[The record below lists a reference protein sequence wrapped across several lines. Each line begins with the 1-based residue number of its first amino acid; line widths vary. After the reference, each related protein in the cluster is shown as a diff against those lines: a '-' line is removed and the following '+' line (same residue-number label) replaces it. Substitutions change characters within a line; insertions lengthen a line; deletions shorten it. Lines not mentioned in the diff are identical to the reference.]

1 MLMKIFGRIVLAAV
15 VLGGAAFV
23 VANRSHW
30 ESKPQ
35 SATKP
40 AQPAV
45 PVIVGEA
52 EKQDFPVTYDGIGT
66 VQAFNTVTIRA
77 RVDGTLEK
85 VLFQEGQDVKAGDVL
100 AIIDPRPFKA
110 ALDQAEAMKAKDDA
124 QLVNAKLDLKRFVD
138 LRDFASKQSV
148 DTQNA
153 LVAQLTA
160 SVKAD
165 EAAIENAT
173 VQLSYTTITSP
184 IDGRT
189 GVRLIDAG
197 NMIHASEGAA
207 LLVVTQMEPI
217 FVTFTLPEDA
227 LDAVATAQRRGPVTV
242 EALKRDANVR
252 LSSGTLSV
260 VDNQIDTA
268 TGTIRLK
275 AAFANKD
282 RRLWPGAFVNVKVVT
297 EVRHNATVVPSQAVQ
312 RGPNGFYVYVVKPD
326 MKVDMRAIV
335 TGGTEAGVMLVEKG
349 LAPGERIVVDGQY
362 KLQPGVKV
370 QPIPTNAAK
379 PAVAG

>member
-1 MLMKIFGRIVLAAV
+1 
-15 VLGGAAFV
+15 
-23 VANRSHW
+23 
-30 ESKPQ
+30 
-35 SATKP
+35 
-40 AQPAV
+40 V

-52 EKQDFPVTYDGIGT
+52 EKQDFPIAYDGIGT

-100 AIIDPRPFKA
+100 AVIDPRPFKA
-110 ALDQAEAMKAKDDA
+110 ALDQATAMKAKDEA
-124 QLVNAKLDLKRFVD
+124 QLSNAKLDLKRFVD

-148 DTQNA
+148 DTQNT

-160 SVKAD
+160 STKAD
-165 EAAIENAT
+165 DAAIENAT

-217 FVTFTLPEDA
+217 FVTFTLPQDA
-227 LDAVATAQRRGPVTV
+227 LDAVAAAQGKGPVKV
-242 EALKRDANVR
+242 EALKRDANVL
-252 LSSGTLSV
+252 LSSGALSV

-275 AAFANKD
+275 ATFANKD

-297 EVRHNATVVPSQAVQ
+297 EVRHDATVVPSQAVQ

-326 MKVDMRAIV
+326 MTVEMRAIA

-349 LAPGERIVVDGQY
+349 LSPGDKIVVDGQS
-362 KLQPGVKV
+362 KLLPGVKIHAV
-370 QPIPTNAAK
+370 PPTAQAT
-379 PAVAG
+379 PAG

>member
-1 MLMKIFGRIVLAAV
+1 MKTFGRIVLAAV
-15 VLGGAAFV
+15 LLGGGVYV
-23 VANRSHW
+23 VANKDHFL
-30 ESKPQ
+30 SKPQ
-35 SATKP
+35 VATKP
-40 AQPAV
+40 APPPV
-45 PVIVGEA
+45 PVVLGEA
-52 EKQDFPVTYDGIGT
+52 ETQDFPITYDGIGT

-110 ALDQAEAMKAKDDA
+110 ALDQATAMKAKDEA
-124 QLVNAKLDLKRFVD
+124 QLSNAKLDLKRFVD

-148 DTQNA
+148 DTQNT

-160 SVKAD
+160 STKAD
-165 EAAIENAT
+165 DAAIENAT
-173 VQLSYTTITSP
+173 VQLGYTTISSP

-217 FVTFTLPEDA
+217 YVTFTLPQEV
-227 LDAVATAQRRGPVTV
+227 LDAVAAAQAKGPVKV
-242 EALKRDANVR
+242 EALKRDANVL
-252 LSSGTLSV
+252 LSSGSLSV

-275 AAFANKD
+275 ATFANKD

-297 EVRHNATVVPSQAVQ
+297 EVRHGATVVPSQAVQ

-326 MKVDMRAIV
+326 MTVEMQAIA

-349 LAPGERIVVDGQY
+349 LSPGDKIVLDGQY

-370 QPIPTNAAK
+370 QPLPAAT
-379 PAVAG
+379 PATPAG

>member
-1 MLMKIFGRIVLAAV
+1 MKVLGWIVLAAV
-15 VLGGAAFV
+15 LLGGGAYL
-23 VANRSHW
+23 VANKDRW
-30 ESKPQ
+30 VSKPQ
-35 SATKP
+35 AETKP
-40 AQPAV
+40 AAPPV
-45 PVIVGEA
+45 PVVIGEA
-52 EKQDFPVTYDGIGT
+52 ETQDFPVTYDGIGT

-100 AIIDPRPFKA
+100 AVIDPRPFKA
-110 ALDQAEAMKAKDDA
+110 ALDQAVAMKAKDEA
-124 QLVNAKLDLKRFVD
+124 QLSNAKLDLKRFVD

-148 DTQNA
+148 DTQNT

-165 EAAIENAT
+165 DAAIENAT

-189 GVRLIDAG
+189 GVRMIDAG

-217 FVTFTLPEDA
+217 YVTFTLPQDV
-227 LDAVATAQRRGPVTV
+227 LDAVAAAQGKGPVKV
-242 EALKRDANVR
+242 EALKRDANIL

-260 VDNQIDTA
+260 VDNQIDTT

-275 AAFANKD
+275 ATFANKD

-297 EVRHNATVVPSQAVQ
+297 EIRRNATVVPSQAVQ
-312 RGPNGFYVYVVKPD
+312 RGPNGFYVYVVMPD
-326 MKVDMRAIV
+326 MTVEMRAIT
-335 TGGTEAGVMLVEKG
+335 TGGTEAGAMLVEKG
-349 LAPGERIVVDGQY
+349 LTPGEKIVVDGQY
-362 KLQPGVKV
+362 KLQPGTKV
-370 QPIPTNAAK
+370 QPLPAAASTA
-379 PAVAG
+379 PAG

>member
-1 MLMKIFGRIVLAAV
+1 MKTFGRIVLAAV
-15 VLGGAAFV
+15 LLGGGAYVF
-23 VANRSHW
+23 ANKDHFLA
-30 ESKPQ
+30 KHQ
-35 SATKP
+35 AQTKP
-40 AQPAV
+40 APLPV
-45 PVIVGEA
+45 PVVLGEA
-52 EKQDFPVTYDGIGT
+52 EKQDFPITYDGIGT
-66 VQAFNTVTIRA
+66 VQAFNTVTVRA

-100 AIIDPRPFKA
+100 AVIDPRPFKA
-110 ALDQAEAMKAKDDA
+110 ALDQATAMKAKDEA
-124 QLVNAKLDLKRFVD
+124 QLANAKLDLKRFVD

-160 SVKAD
+160 STKAD
-165 EAAIENAT
+165 DAAIENAT
-173 VQLSYTTITSP
+173 VQLGYTTIASP
-184 IDGRT
+184 INGRT

-217 FVTFTLPEDA
+217 YVTFTLPQDV
-227 LDAVATAQRRGPVTV
+227 LDAVASAQAKGPVKV
-242 EALKRDANVR
+242 EALKRDANVL

-260 VDNQIDTA
+260 VDNQIDTT

-275 AAFANKD
+275 ATFANKD

-297 EVRHNATVVPSQAVQ
+297 EIRRDATVVPSQAVQ
-312 RGPNGFYVYVVKPD
+312 RGPSGYYVYVVKPD
-326 MKVDMRAIV
+326 MTVEMRAIAS
-335 TGGTEAGVMLVEKG
+335 GRAEGGVMLVEKG
-349 LAPGERIVVDGQY
+349 LSAGEKIVVDGQY

-370 QPIPTNAAK
+370 QPLPAAAQTA
-379 PAVAG
+379 PAG